1 MWPSE
6 IVIGFA
12 DDRSEELMKQ
22 QINRLLKWSTGY
34 HLAKDYS
41 VENDARYSPFES
53 QIFLECRDRTMTSPN
68 SISNLISAVDY
79 LDAEKIE
86 GAFVECGVWR
96 GGSTLAFCL
105 ATLSMDLSRRE
116 VFLYDTF
123 EGFTE
128 TSSEDFQITDGR
140 SASDLFNID
149 KNYICSA
156 SLRDVKDGIEKSGY
170 PSHLINY
177 VVGDVLQTIP
187 KTLPKSIALLRLDTD
202 YFDSTLHELQHLFP
216 LVSSGG
222 VVIIDDYDHWNGSRK
237 ACDEYFK
244 SKNENV
250 LLMRMESGR
259 MFVKKS

>member
-1 MWPSE
+1 
-6 IVIGFA
+6 
-12 DDRSEELMKQ
+12 
-22 QINRLLKWSTGY
+22 
-34 HLAKDYS
+34 
-41 VENDARYSPFES
+41 
-53 QIFLECRDRTMTSPN
+53 
-68 SISNLISAVDY
+68 
-79 LDAEKIE
+79 
-86 GAFVECGVWR
+86 
-96 GGSTLAFCL
+96 
-105 ATLSMDLSRRE
+105 MDLSRRE

-149 KNYICSA
+149 KYYICSA